1 MASSHSASSSWM
13 RRSVWRWGFVR
24 NPHLLALKF
33 STKESLEL
41 DPIAINDKQI
51 DIVSHAKILGVN
63 VSRDLKWNHH
73 IAEIVK
79 KAGKRLFCLSRVIPF
94 SGVSVCLSLSFI
106 IIIIIIIIIVTI
118 INNIWTRLSNI

>member
-1 MASSHSASSSWM
+1 M
-13 RRSVWRWGFVR
+13 R

-94 SGVSVCLSLSFI
+94 SGVSCVFI
-106 IIIIIIIIIVTI
+106 IIIYYYYYYHY
-118 INNIWTRLSNI
+118 NCYNH